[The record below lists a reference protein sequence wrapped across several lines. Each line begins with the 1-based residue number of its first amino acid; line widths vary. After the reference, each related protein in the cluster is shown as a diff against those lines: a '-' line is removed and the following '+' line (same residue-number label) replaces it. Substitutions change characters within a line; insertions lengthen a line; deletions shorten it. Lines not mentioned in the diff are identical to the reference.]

1 MCQVN
6 NELKRLKSQ
15 FSNVKREN
23 EILRQVKDSLGK
35 KLQAEEQKNVQ
46 LSKERKQKDSS
57 SIQYES
63 EIREL
68 RTKLAIAEAEREA
81 AQSLANIRVRQ
92 EKKFFLSQEESVDM
106 FFRWV
111 LLFWYW
117 SLAEKLSIHPE
128 VASINASYWGKNL
141 KSVSPLA
148 SDTLLLSDVAE
159 LLRSPAI
166 PVIPVDEKGKAGGE
180 ATVKATE
187 DQDWHRRFTLQ
198 DLLHAEI
205 SLRALYEM
213 ELDNR
218 VHSQLVERSRA
229 QILPII
235 HDLANPLS
243 YNSLDTL
250 SLNSSVDNN
259 LTFTYDFII
268 WIQLSRL
275 WLGHVWEKAWKNRI
289 EPHIAQSRSEY
300 WKERAQGELSSRD
313 VIDTQKAMKELHA
326 LQIETQIWI
335 ARSKVISDK

>member
-1 MCQVN
+1 
-6 NELKRLKSQ
+6 
-15 FSNVKREN
+15 
-23 EILRQVKDSLGK
+23 
-35 KLQAEEQKNVQ
+35 
-46 LSKERKQKDSS
+46 
-57 SIQYES
+57 
-63 EIREL
+63 
-68 RTKLAIAEAEREA
+68 
-81 AQSLANIRVRQ
+81 
-92 EKKFFLSQEESVDM
+92 
-106 FFRWV
+106 
-111 LLFWYW
+111 
-117 SLAEKLSIHPE
+117 
-128 VASINASYWGKNL
+128 
-141 KSVSPLA
+141 
-148 SDTLLLSDVAE
+148 
-159 LLRSPAI
+159 
-166 PVIPVDEKGKAGGE
+166 
-180 ATVKATE
+180 
-187 DQDWHRRFTLQ
+187 
-198 DLLHAEI
+198 
-205 SLRALYEM
+205 M

-218 VHSQLVERSRA
+218 VHSQLVERSGA

>member
-1 MCQVN
+1 MN

-128 VASINASYWGKNL
+128 VASINATYWGKNL

-148 SDTLLLSDVAE
+148 SDAW
-159 LLRSPAI
+159 P
-166 PVIPVDEKGKAGGE
+166 
-180 ATVKATE
+180 
-187 DQDWHRRFTLQ
+187 
-198 DLLHAEI
+198 
-205 SLRALYEM
+205 
-213 ELDNR
+213 
-218 VHSQLVERSRA
+218 
-229 QILPII
+229 
-235 HDLANPLS
+235 
-243 YNSLDTL
+243 
-250 SLNSSVDNN
+250 SS
-259 LTFTYDFII
+259 
-268 WIQLSRL
+268 
-275 WLGHVWEKAWKNRI
+275 
-289 EPHIAQSRSEY
+289 
-300 WKERAQGELSSRD
+300 SS
-313 VIDTQKAMKELHA
+313 TQR
-326 LQIETQIWI
+326 W
-335 ARSKVISDK
+335 